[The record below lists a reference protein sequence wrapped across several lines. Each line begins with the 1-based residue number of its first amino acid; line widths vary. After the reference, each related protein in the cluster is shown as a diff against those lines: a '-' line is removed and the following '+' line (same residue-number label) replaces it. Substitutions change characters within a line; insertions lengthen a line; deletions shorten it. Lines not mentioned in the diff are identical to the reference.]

1 MTISVPDEAAVQ
13 IEASAGDVAVR
24 AWTELLGE
32 LNPKL
37 LS

>member
-1 MTISVPDEAAVQ
+1 MTIPVPDEAAGQ

-24 AWTELLGE
+24 DWTELVGE
-32 LNPKL
+32 QNPKL